1 MPKPNRPPGSHS
13 SPRVAICF
21 LSFDRH
27 RLARLT
33 LDRVLRYKPPAWQL
47 RVFQDGAR
55 ERHSGRLV
63 GDATRIERNLEMF
76 ARLGVDVA
84 YQPGINNGTAINIW
98 AAECWAFETVG
109 ADFLILIEDDIVISR
124 HFFTTMRAL
133 ARLASNDPRI
143 GAFSAFG
150 DASIGWLAQWR
161 ARHRLQPMHH
171 RWGYGITRDYWLRT
185 RPDYRHY
192 LGLLE
197 NFDYRDRPNATIVA
211 WLSGLE
217 HAGATS
223 HITSQD
229 GVRTA
234 IMLKLGC
241 LSVMTTPSYA
251 VNIGKRGMH
260 SFPSFYNE
268 NREKIRGRH
277 AFFPLPLRLPTVL
290 SAAAAA
296 RLDHE
301 NRCLSYW

>member
-1 MPKPNRPPGSHS
+1 MPKPSRLHGSQRP
-13 SPRVAICF
+13 PRVAVCF
-21 LSFDRH
+21 HSFDRH

-33 LDRVLRYKPPAWQL
+33 LRRVLRFKPPGWHL

-55 ERHSGRLV
+55 ERHSGRVV
-63 GDATRIERNLEMF
+63 GDPARIERNLEMF
-76 ARLGVDVA
+76 AYLGLDVA
-84 YQPGINNGTAINIW
+84 YEPGVNNGTAINIW

-109 ADFLILIEDDIVISR
+109 ADFLIFVEDDIVISR
-124 HFFTTMRAL
+124 HFFPAMQSL
-133 ARLASNDPRI
+133 ARLALDDPRI

-150 DASIGWLAQWR
+150 DASIDWLAQWR
-161 ARHRLQPMHH
+161 ARRQLQPMHH
-171 RWGYGITRDYWLRT
+171 RWGYGVTRDYWLRT

-197 NFDYRDRPNATIVA
+197 NVDYRDRPNAAIVG

-217 HAGATS
+217 NAGATS

-241 LSVMTTPSYA
+241 VSVMSTPSYA
-251 VNIGKRGMH
+251 VNIGKCGMH
-260 SFPSFYNE
+260 SYPAFFHE

-277 AFFPLPLRLPTVL
+277 AFFPLPPSVPAAL
-290 SAAAAA
+290 SAAAAERLA
-296 RLDHE
+296 RE
-301 NRCLSYW
+301 TRGLSYW